1 MGDFCFLDKCSIS
14 QTDPLLKLESIRQ
27 RAIKDDTGCYGE
39 RFQAY
44 GSTIASPPPP
54 LVQSRRRPCRLPSPR
69 PLAPRALASAVK
81 AKRQN
86 EKIERPVSSWKLKE
100 SRDWQWRCGT
110 VYL

>member
-1 MGDFCFLDKCSIS
+1 MPHELSH
-14 QTDPLLKLESIRQ
+14 
-27 RAIKDDTGCYGE
+27 
-39 RFQAY
+39 
-44 GSTIASPPPP
+44 
-54 LVQSRRRPCRLPSPR
+54 